1 VDETQ
6 KFTGLFMFIDK
17 V

>member
-1 VDETQ
+1 MKPK